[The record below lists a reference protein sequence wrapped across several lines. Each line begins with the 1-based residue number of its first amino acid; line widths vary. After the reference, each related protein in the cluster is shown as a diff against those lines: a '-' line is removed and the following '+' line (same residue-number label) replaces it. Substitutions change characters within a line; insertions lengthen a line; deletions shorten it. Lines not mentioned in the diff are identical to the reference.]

1 MAGVAETPQE
11 RLLNEVYKAAECLAG
26 EGKKIKYTHVLEAF
40 RYVSGLESF
49 RGAFEK
55 DPASLND
62 LQRAESLATLVENV
76 AEIRLNNPSVLVVG
90 HALRQWRSLGAET
103 KGRIDRVFQN
113 RVLNEKGLARFKD
126 RATEFFRDLVALITQ
141 SRLSTLEDKKY
152 ANDVCEMMKQN
163 LLLSVETAKIAFPK
177 PANRAQTGFLKSA
190 KKLYRQRLTIT
201 QNVEPK
207 RLRTYESYGT
217 IGVDKATLE
226 EVEGRIELLQ
236 FMRSG
241 EDATLK
247 QQASIDENILKLQLA
262 KAAKYFDM
270 FIANASIQQTGN
282 DAARAEAR
290 GNVRAALMRLRDEVG
305 ADSPVG
311 QDITKK
317 LGDIEVM
324 EANETRLREQKKS
337 Q

>member
-1 MAGVAETPQE
+1 
-11 RLLNEVYKAAECLAG
+11 
-26 EGKKIKYTHVLEAF
+26 
-40 RYVSGLESF
+40 
-49 RGAFEK
+49 
-55 DPASLND
+55 
-62 LQRAESLATLVENV
+62 
-76 AEIRLNNPSVLVVG
+76 VVG